1 MKGICS
7 DNNIFLSH
15 YDIGLEMSIMSKLK
29 EAAEQSLNEWVEN
42 LEQEMATATFPEKT
56 PEQMKAEADAIW
68 EKAGQ

>member
-1 MKGICS
+1 
-7 DNNIFLSH
+7 
-15 YDIGLEMSIMSKLK
+15 MSIMSKLK